1 MKFLEDLA
9 FDQIKE
15 EETENTNNKM
25 RNEKEFKKRI
35 SEIAA
40 KIAGVN
46 EAYDAEDTNLP
57 SAALTKLN
65 SVITNSA
72 DLAKAIDDIIKE
84 IIAREPGLSKL
95 ETMNGWSTIFP
106 ILKRLS
112 GEKKGKEGEEDVPE
126 VTPEDEKMAG
136 GPKTA
141 LQEAFNRI
149 NRK

>member
-1 MKFLEDLA
+1 
-9 FDQIKE
+9 
-15 EETENTNNKM
+15 M

-40 KIAGVN
+40 KIANVN
-46 EAYDAEDTNLP
+46 EAYDKEEMELP
-57 SAALTKLN
+57 SGALARLN
-65 SVITNSA
+65 SAITTSA

-84 IIAREPGLSKL
+84 IIAREPSLAKL
-95 ETMNGWSTIFP
+95 ETMNGWMTIFQQ
-106 ILKRLS
+106 LTRLS
-112 GEKKGKEGEEDVPE
+112 GEKKGKEAEVPE

-136 GPKTA
+136 GPKTE